1 MAVPDTLCQHYCS
14 ALQPPSDASGSVP
27 CLIAKRRHDKSCLGG
42 SQEGQNGLK
51 GKVRQCHSGLGG
63 MFEVLLSL
71 VPLERQAAFTCRQW
85 VCSVGNSCREA
96 ILLFLI
102 KADFFTVKS
111 LKTVSSV
118 SALLQKD

>member
-1 MAVPDTLCQHYCS
+1 MIRVAW
-14 ALQPPSDASGSVP
+14 
-27 CLIAKRRHDKSCLGG
+27 GG

-85 VCSVGNSCREA
+85 VCSVGELMSGGNIAFPDKGR
-96 ILLFLI
+96 
-102 KADFFTVKS
+102 FFYCKIS
-111 LKTVSSV
+111 
-118 SALLQKD
+118 